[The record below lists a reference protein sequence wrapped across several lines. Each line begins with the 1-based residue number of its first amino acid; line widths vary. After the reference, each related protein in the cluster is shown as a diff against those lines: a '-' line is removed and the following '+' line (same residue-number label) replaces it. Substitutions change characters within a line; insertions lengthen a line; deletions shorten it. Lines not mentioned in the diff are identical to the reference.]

1 MLRFLI
7 LFAILLVLTL
17 SVMAGVL
24 AQYGYSFLDPEMRTM
39 ALLGLA
45 IAAYVAW
52 RIGGILQR
60 RENSLKDYDRPES
73 GAGRTKLA
81 GLFGGPSRSQA
92 DRAARVAARRAQL
105 IKEGKLDPEEEPA
118 PPEAEDAAPTRVSA
132 SAPIKDRMAARAERV
147 RRAREE
153 GKL

>member
-1 MLRFLI
+1 MLRFFV
-7 LFAILLVLTL
+7 LFAMILVLTL

-24 AQYGYSFLDPEMRTM
+24 AQYGYSFLDPEMRIM
-39 ALLGLA
+39 ALLGLV

-60 RENSLKDYDRPES
+60 RENSLNAYDRPEG
-73 GAGRTKLA
+73 GAGRSKLA

-92 DRAARVAARRAQL
+92 ERAARVAARRAQL

-118 PPEAEDAAPTRVSA
+118 PPEAEAAPSTRVPP